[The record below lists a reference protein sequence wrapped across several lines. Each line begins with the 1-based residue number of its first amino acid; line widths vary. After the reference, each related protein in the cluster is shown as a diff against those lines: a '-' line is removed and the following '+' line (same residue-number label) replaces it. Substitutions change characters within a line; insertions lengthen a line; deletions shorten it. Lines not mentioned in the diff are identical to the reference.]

1 MQPVESIDLLFQSLK
16 CCVLLPTYNN
26 AQTLK
31 AVIENVLEYTQS
43 VIVVNDGSTDNTS
56 EILAAFPQVKNV
68 SYSKNQG
75 KGWAMRKGFEYAL
88 SLGFEYAITMD
99 TDGQHFAKDLPVFI
113 EELKHK
119 KNAIII
125 GSRNL
130 NQNNVP
136 GKSSFGNKFSNF
148 WFKLETG
155 IDMPDTQ
162 SGYRLYPIK
171 ALNKISF
178 FTKKYEF
185 EIEVLVRGAWAGI
198 EICHVPIAVYYPPK
212 EERITHFRPFKDFSR
227 ISVLNTFLVAAT
239 FLCIKPR
246 DLFRTIQKKNFV
258 QILNDYILIP
268 DESAAKK
275 AAAVALGM
283 FMGIAPFW
291 GFQMLL
297 VVLVA
302 AIFKL
307 NKAVALIVSNISIPP
322 MIPFILFM
330 SYKCGRIWFGENA
343 VTINFDKNISL
354 AIIHQHFV
362 QYAVGALTLAT
373 GAALLA
379 GLFTFIFVKL
389 VKKNEKPI
397 NHTL

>member
-330 SYKCGRIWFGENA
+330 SYKCGQIWFGENA